1 MILLYSRPS
10 ILEEGHMPSVSIE
23 AGSSD
28 ETPVMSLVHCNG
40 RVNNCNLPI
49 KVFKKNQLKRK
60 NPSLPYTVE
69 KI

>member
-28 ETPVMSLVHCNG
+28 DTPVMSLVHCNG

-49 KVFKKNQLKRK
+49 KVFKKRLKQM
-60 NPSLPYTVE
+60 NTSLPYTVE